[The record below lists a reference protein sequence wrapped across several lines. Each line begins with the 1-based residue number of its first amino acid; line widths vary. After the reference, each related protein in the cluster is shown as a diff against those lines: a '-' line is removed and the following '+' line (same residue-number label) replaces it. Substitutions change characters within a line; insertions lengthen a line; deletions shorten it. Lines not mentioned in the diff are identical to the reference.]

1 MKEEKSLEI
10 INKLESENIVMTSSF
25 GMQSAVLLHLV
36 KQSNKKDIPIILLDN
51 QYLFKETYE
60 FKNKLEDVLNLKVKT
75 YSSVLSKKDQE
86 NKYDKLWISNLDLY
100 NELNKIAPMKK
111 ALIENN
117 VEYWISGIRRTQSET
132 RKSKEIFEKKESHTK
147 VHPLLDWSDKDVYD
161 YLKKYNLPYHP
172 LREKGYISIGDWHS
186 TKSIHEINDI
196 SEIRFDGK
204 QRECGLHL

>member
-36 KQSNKKDIPIILLDN
+36 KQSNKKDIPIIFLDT

-100 NELNKIAPMKK
+100 NELNKIAPMEK